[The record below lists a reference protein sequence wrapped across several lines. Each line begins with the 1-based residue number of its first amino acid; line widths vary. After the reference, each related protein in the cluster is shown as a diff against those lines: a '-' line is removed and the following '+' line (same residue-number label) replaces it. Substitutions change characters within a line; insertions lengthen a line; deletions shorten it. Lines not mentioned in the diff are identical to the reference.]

1 MVQFLKRN
9 GEKPELPPKN
19 PEEYD
24 IRLRPDRV
32 GKYFKKYAKNF
43 VFDEFSDAFIK
54 RTGFDFMKGVPI
66 PLRKRDL
73 ELFKGGDGL
82 KMNHIAENIAW
93 IMGIDPKFQYMEN
106 YLEFM
111 KRFSG
116 NRIINGLVKKGRD
129 FAEEKDFDNAA
140 IHFRAALCISPVNI
154 HAMYSYARACREL
167 YLAGN
172 NAEYIGRFKAESIEF
187 FELLTVFHP
196 GYALAHYYLG
206 YCYLNMGLYI
216 KAKLAWEQFLK
227 LSRNPKD
234 SREIR
239 SRLQQIEQPVRIEE
253 GCNAVLSG
261 RYEPGIDILE
271 PFLTTKF
278 RDWWPMS
285 YYLGVAYERTGSRK
299 DAVASFKRVLGIN
312 PSHAETM
319 EELAAIYGDSK
330 DKENEMKYRKK
341 AELIR
346 SGGHKG
352 RAEPSGTGG
361 HKEKAEPIQSG
372 GHIKKKGEQ

>member
-1 MVQFLKRN
+1 MVRLLRRREDKA
-9 GEKPELPPKN
+9 ELPPKN

-24 IRLRPDRV
+24 IKQRPDRV
-32 GKYFKKYAKNF
+32 GKYLKKYTKNF

-66 PLRKRDL
+66 PLRKQDL
-73 ELFKGGDGL
+73 EQFRGGDGL

-93 IMGIDPKFQYMEN
+93 IMGIDPKFQYMES

-111 KRFSG
+111 RRFS
-116 NRIINGLVKKGRD
+116 NSKIINGLVKEGRD
-129 FAEEKDFDNAA
+129 TAEAGDYDNAA
-140 IHFRAALCISPVNI
+140 IHFRAALCISPTNI

-167 YLAGN
+167 YLTGN
-172 NAEYIGRFKAESIEF
+172 NEEYIGRFKAESIEF

-196 GYALAHYYLG
+196 RYSLAYYYLG

-216 KAKLAWEQFLK
+216 KAKLAWERFLK
-227 LSRNPKD
+227 MSTNMKD
-234 SREIR
+234 CREVR
-239 SRLQQIEQPVRIEE
+239 SRMKQLEQPVRIEE

-261 RYEPGIDILE
+261 KYELGVDILE

-285 YYLGVAYERTGSRK
+285 YYLGVAYERTGNRK
-299 DAVASFKRVLGIN
+299 DAVASFKRVLGVN
-312 PSHAETM
+312 ASHVETM
-319 EELAAIYGDSK
+319 DELAAIYADCK
-330 DKENEMKYRKK
+330 DKENEVKYRKK

-346 SGGHKG
+346 SGGHK
-352 RAEPSGTGG
+352 
-361 HKEKAEPIQSG
+361 EKQN
-372 GHIKKKGEQ
+372 